1 MVKIRMPLKSVRARG
16 WFGRSFYATHG
27 VVTNP
32 YPIGRYG
39 LPFNNSHYYSH
50 IGWVYQVRRTW
61 HGLQNVAAR
70 PSISEPPNTP
80 AQLAT
85 KAALTAGAAVWSG
98 MGDSLK
104 DVYRRKA
111 SGKKYGGYNLFL
123 SHYLT
128 GKPI

>member
-1 MVKIRMPLKSVRARG
+1 MVKIFMPLKSIRASGWLGRG
-16 WFGRSFYATHG
+16 LYARRG
-27 VVTNP
+27 VVTQP

-39 LPFNNSHYYSH
+39 LPFNTSNYYSH
-50 IGWVYQVRRTW
+50 TGWVYQVRRTW

-80 AQLAT
+80 AQQAT
-85 KAALTAGAAVWSG
+85 KDNLTDGAAVWSG
-98 MGDSLK
+98 MSEGLK